1 MRLPIPTGWPSPEAR
16 PLHLP
21 TAPAGTE
28 AQQQQRP
35 GGGRTLTAA
44 GERRRGTARL
54 GSARLC
60 SAQWA
65 AGLVGTGRTAR
76 WSLAA
81 RAHCPVACVWRL
93 QLGLKHRTD
102 GRTERSGAA
111 LHA

>member
-44 GERRRGTARL
+44 GETARHSSARL
-54 GSARLC
+54 GSVGSRSSGHRADGEVESRGEGVLSGGLRVATAARLEA
-60 SAQWA
+60 S
-65 AGLVGTGRTAR
+65 
-76 WSLAA
+76 
-81 RAHCPVACVWRL
+81 
-93 QLGLKHRTD
+93 D
-102 GRTERSGAA
+102 GRSGAA